1 MRRISIV
8 SLFLLLSSLLLAAD
22 NTEFRATWVITWEI
36 YDGHQPVET
45 VKARIRRILDDHQ
58 QANMNAVLWQVRQG
72 GTAYYDSNYEPW
84 GPYLDGTDPGFDP
97 LAYAIEQAHLRGME
111 LHAWFNAFNVSSS
124 AAGAAVQQHP
134 EWVCRNSS
142 DQPMSSD
149 RCFSPGLAAVRHYTV
164 AVAMDLVRRYD
175 IDGLHLDY
183 VRWNEYSGASALH
196 KEPARPRLD
205 GQITPAELADLQAN
219 MASRYLYDSDHPYS
233 AGVPA
238 GFGSWEEWWR
248 GSVTEFVHTLHDS
261 VQAAKPWV
269 RLSAAALGNYNWGGW
284 QGYGTVYQD
293 AALWFNRGYV
303 DQLIP
308 MHYHWTTG
316 AGFYGMLAG
325 PSNSWG
331 LSIQEGIAAGRLFS
345 VGPPSYILS
354 EDRIMA
360 RHGEIVDY
368 CRQVPW
374 VDGFQFFSYGS
385 WKDNLFFKEAAATFF
400 PNKTKVRAARF
411 LSTTTPDAPAIGV
424 IRLDS
429 LTYQITVSSPAGPVA
444 PGRIAL
450 YRLETNDPQPA
461 HDALLQLLW
470 CDGRATYTD
479 HFDGLQDHAGSFFY
493 YATFLDRFWNESL
506 PSSTVEAGP
515 VPSFAPQVLASTPAN
530 GDTVH
535 VGDDLVLAFSKGM
548 DSTTV
553 AAALSVTPAITVSR
567 ISWSGDHRTLTLQ
580 PAAPLSF
587 ATTYTLTLLDGA
599 CDRNGTALDGDA
611 DGTPG
616 GVFQILFTT
625 DARDLAGP
633 ELIARYPAGPEE
645 QMPVEGVINLVF
657 NERLL
662 PASIKDSTILVS
674 VAGVPVKSMW
684 SLVPMGSRSVLSI
697 QPAKPLEI
705 STSFQLHIKPAISDT
720 FGNTLPQPL
729 DLELATR
736 GERTLKEVTIE
747 KFFGASNWKD
757 PSYSGSTVGTIAAKT
772 LFEMDRTVWLPNS
785 LGTQKY
791 SAALRYQWDTAAA
804 EHLCRV
810 YLDPATTPATVFFD
824 TTYTL
829 QIQVFGDGSGSLL
842 RLAIDEVAAKNT
854 LPEVTQWVKVDWYG
868 WRLVE
873 WKLSDPGVVGSWLA
887 TNGTLDGNKLTIDSI
902 QLAPDGGSAVSGSI
916 YLDNLVVVL
925 KTMNPTAVEQPE
937 ESLPARFTLEQN
949 FPNPFNPVTSIRF
962 ELPQA
967 GAVRL
972 ALYDL
977 LGREVTVLAEGVYT
991 AGRHEIRVDGRSL
1004 SSGTY
1009 LYRLTQGG
1017 QTLTRKLLLLR

>member
-1 MRRISIV
+1 MKRNSIIV
-8 SLFLLLSSLLLAAD
+8 LVLILFSVLLAAD

-36 YDGHQPVET
+36 YGGHQPVET
-45 VKARIRRILDDHQ
+45 VKARIRKILDDHQ
-58 QANMNAVLWQVRQG
+58 KANMNAVLWQVRQG
-72 GTAYYDSNYEPW
+72 GTAYYSSPFEPW
-84 GPYLDGTDPGFDP
+84 GAYLDAADPGFDP
-97 LAYAIEQAHLRGME
+97 LAYAIEEAHSRGME

-124 AAGAAVQQHP
+124 TSGAAVQKHP

-142 DQPMSSD
+142 GEPMSSD
-149 RCFSPGLAAVRHYTV
+149 RCFSPGLAAVRDYTV

-183 VRWNEYSGASALH
+183 VRWNEYSGATALQ

-205 GQITPAELADLQAN
+205 GQISESELADLQAN
-219 MASRYLYDSDHPYS
+219 MASRYLYDIDHPYS
-233 AGVPA
+233 AGVPS
-238 GFGSWEEWWR
+238 GFASWEEWWR
-248 GSVTEFVHTLHDS
+248 WSVTEFVHTLHDS
-261 VQAAKPWV
+261 VQEAKPWV

-293 AALWFNRGYV
+293 AALWFNRGYI
-303 DQLIP
+303 DQLVP

-316 AGFYGMLAG
+316 AGFYNMLTGSSA
-325 PSNSWG
+325 SWG
-331 LSIQEGIAAGRLFS
+331 TYIQEGIAAGRLFS

-354 EDRIMA
+354 ENRIMD
-360 RHGEIVDY
+360 RHTEIAAY
-368 CRQVPW
+368 CRLVPW

-385 WKDNLFFKEAAATFF
+385 WEDNLFFKEAAASFF
-400 PNKTKVRAARF
+400 PNKTKVRAAKF
-411 LSTTTPDAPAIGV
+411 LSDVVPAAPLLTV
-424 IRLDS
+424 NRVDS
-429 LTYQITVSSPAGPVA
+429 LTYQVTVTLPAGSIA

-450 YRLETNDPQPA
+450 YRLETNDPHPER
-461 HDALLQLLW
+461 DAIRQMLW
-470 CDGRATYTD
+470 CNGSINYTD
-479 HFDGLQDHAGSFFY
+479 HFDGLQDHAGSFYY

-506 PSSTVEAGP
+506 PSEVAEAGP
-515 VPSFAPQVLASTPAN
+515 VPSFAPQVSTTTPAD

-535 VGDDLVLAFSKGM
+535 VGDDLVLVFSKGM
-548 DSTTV
+548 DSTSV
-553 AAALSVTPAITVSR
+553 AAALSFTPAIVVGK
-567 ISWSGDHRTLTLQ
+567 ISWSADYHIMTLQ

-587 ATTYTLTLLDGA
+587 ATTYTLNLSDA
-599 CDRNGTALDGDA
+599 ASDRNGTALDGDA
-611 DGTPG
+611 DGAAG
-616 GVFQILFTT
+616 GSFQIRFTT
-625 DARDLAGP
+625 DARDLNGP
-633 ELIARYPAGPEE
+633 ELVALYPAGPDEP
-645 QMPVEGVINLVF
+645 MPVEGVINLVF
-657 NERLL
+657 NERIL
-662 PASIKDSTILVS
+662 PASIKDSTILVTLD
-674 VAGVPVKSMW
+674 GVPVKSMW
-684 SLVPMGSRSVLSI
+684 SHVPVGNRSVLSI

-705 STSFQLHIKPAISDT
+705 NTNFHLLLKPTLSDT
-720 FGNTLPQPL
+720 SGNSIPQPIDL
-729 DLELATR
+729 DLTTR

-757 PSYSGSTVGTIAAKT
+757 PGYSGSTVGTIAAKT
-772 LFEMDRTVWLPNS
+772 LFEMDRTVYLPNS

-842 RLAIDEVAAKNT
+842 RLAIDEVPAKNT
-854 LPEVTQWVKVDWYG
+854 LPEVTQWVKIDWYG

-887 TNGTLDGNKLTIDSI
+887 TNGMLDGNKLTIDSI
-902 QLAPDGGSAVSGSI
+902 QLAPAAGSAVSGSI

-925 KTMNPTAVEQPE
+925 KTTNPTAVEQPE
-937 ESLPARFTLEQN
+937 VTLPARFILEQN
-949 FPNPFNPVTSIRF
+949 YPNPFNPVTSIRF

-967 GAVRL
+967 GTVRL

-977 LGREVTVLAEGVYT
+977 LGREVAVLAEGMYT
-991 AGRHEIRVDGRSL
+991 AGRHEIHVDGRSL

-1009 LYRLTQGG
+1009 LYRLSQGG
-1017 QTLTRKLLLLR
+1017 HTLARKLLLLR